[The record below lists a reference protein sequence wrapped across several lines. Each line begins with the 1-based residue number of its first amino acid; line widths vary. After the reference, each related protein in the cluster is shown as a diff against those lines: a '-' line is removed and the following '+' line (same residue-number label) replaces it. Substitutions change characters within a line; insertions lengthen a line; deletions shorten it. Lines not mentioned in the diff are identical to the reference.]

1 MIRIEEED
9 VSNELVNEYLTSIFN
24 NVLIIEENSLKT
36 SRFNDLSIKEMH
48 TLDVIGTIPACKP
61 SDVARTLM
69 VTLGTVTAS
78 LNRLEDKGYIERHRS
93 TKDRRVVHLYLTK
106 KGKLIYRLHR
116 KFHQRMVEHIAEG
129 MTPEEYAVMQKGLS
143 KLHSFLEELK

>member
-1 MIRIEEED
+1 M
-9 VSNELVNEYLTSIFN
+9 SNELVNEYLTSIFN

-36 SRFNDLSIKEMH
+36 SRFRDLSIKEMH
-48 TLDVIGTIPACKP
+48 TLDVIGSILDCKP

-78 LNRLEDKGYIERHRS
+78 LNRLEEKGYVDRIRS

-106 KGKLIYRLHR
+106 KERLIYRLHR
-116 KFHQRMVEHIAEG
+116 KFHQRMIEEITDG
-129 MTPEEYAVMQKGLS
+129 MTEEEYAVMQKGLL
-143 KLHSFLEELK
+143 KLHAFLEELK